1 MFYRRKEQ
9 PVKNTENIQ
18 GAIRKENQNA
28 AVMSYAN
35 LNGDNS
41 NIYENIHE
49 PETMYDA
56 PYEETSHYEP
66 SPVSRRSNGATVTI
80 NGVAVR

>member
-1 MFYRRKEQ
+1 
-9 PVKNTENIQ
+9 
-18 GAIRKENQNA
+18 
-28 AVMSYAN
+28 MSYAN
-35 LNGDNS
+35 LNDGLGN

-49 PETMYDA
+49 SEAMYDA

-66 SPVSRRSNGATVTI
+66 SPVSPRTNTVTI